1 MKLRAL
7 AIAVVLL
14 GGCDSQPEPAA
25 KAPEAPAPAPAAAPE
40 KAPELKLSAED
51 LAGADRAAL
60 VPSPAEMERSLAN
73 AGVDRKL
80 ATMVADRTISMDVEN
95 KDQVAV
101 RAGVVLADLV
111 LTVKESK
118 KETTLERLDTLKVAL
133 NKLGAGTDAPA
144 EIDSLKA
151 SIENGE
157 LTGDSLVQEFDEL
170 SQVMVPELEY
180 EAGEWVVPLI
190 EAGSWLEGAHL
201 VSGALKDSGKFDAAN
216 DLLRQPE
223 VVDYFIEYVNREG
236 GEKAPDDVVD
246 QLKKT
251 LNTLKEV
258 AAKPSLGAEDVATIH
273 TATGS
278 VLTLL

>member
-14 GGCDSQPEPAA
+14 GGCDNSTPEPAA
-25 KAPEAPAPAPAAAPE
+25 KAPEAPAPAPAE
-40 KAPELKLSAED
+40 KAPELKLSAKD
-51 LAGADRAAL
+51 LAAADRVAL
-60 VPSPAEMERSLAN
+60 VPSPAEMERSLAH
-73 AGVDRKL
+73 AGVERKL
-80 ATMVADRTISMDVEN
+80 ASMVADRTISMDVEN
-95 KDQVAV
+95 KDQIAV

-118 KETTLERLDTLKVAL
+118 KETTLARLDTLKVAL
-133 NKLGAGTDAPA
+133 AKLGAGSDVPA
-144 EIDSLKA
+144 EIDSLKS

-157 LTGDSLVQEFDEL
+157 LTGEDLVQEFDEL

-201 VSGALKDSGKFDAAN
+201 VSGAVKDAKKFDAAN

-236 GEKAPDDVVD
+236 GEKAPDEVVD

-251 LNTLKEV
+251 LATLKQV
-258 AAKPSLGAEDVATIH
+258 AAKPTLGAEDVSTIH
-273 TATGS
+273 DATGS

>member
-7 AIAVVLL
+7 AIAAVLL
-14 GGCDSQPEPAA
+14 GGCDKQSEPAA
-25 KAPEAPAPAPAAAPE
+25 KAPEAPAPMPDA

-60 VPSPAEMERSLAN
+60 VPSPAEMERSLAH
-73 AGVDRKL
+73 AGVEQKL
-80 ATMVADRTISMDVEN
+80 ASMVADRTISMDVDN
-95 KDQVAV
+95 KDQIAV

-118 KETTLERLDTLKVAL
+118 KETTIARLETLKVAL
-133 NKLGAGTDAPA
+133 GKLGAGSDAPA

-157 LTGDSLVQEFDEL
+157 LAGDALVQEFDEL

-201 VSGALKDSGKFDAAN
+201 VSGAVQEAKKFEAAN

-223 VVDYFIEYVNREG
+223 VVDYFIEYVEREG
-236 GEKAPDDVVD
+236 GNKAPDDVVD

-251 LNTLKEV
+251 LATLKEV
-258 AAKPSLGAEDVATIH
+258 AAKPNLGAEDVATIH
-273 TATGS
+273 SATGS